1 MFQLHVEYK
10 NVKQMSE
17 YKKTETDSKYREQA
31 SDYQWRD
38 DQGKKQNRA
47 INLNN
52 CFWNFFQRKTNFGI
66 LF

>member
-1 MFQLHVEYK
+1 
-10 NVKQMSE
+10 MSE

-47 INLNN
+47 RGL
-52 CFWNFFQRKTNFGI
+52 RSTNDKV
-66 LF
+66 